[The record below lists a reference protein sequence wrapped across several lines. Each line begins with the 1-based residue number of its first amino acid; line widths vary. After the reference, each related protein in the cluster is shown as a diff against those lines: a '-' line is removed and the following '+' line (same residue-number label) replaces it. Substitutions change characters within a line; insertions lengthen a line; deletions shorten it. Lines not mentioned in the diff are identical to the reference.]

1 LGNYDTVQVIRKAIA
16 ALNARFEGLWV
27 EDKWDEV
34 DEVWESIKILRRE
47 LDDFED
53 SQRESIRLT

>member
-1 LGNYDTVQVIRKAIA
+1 MGNNDTVQVIRKAIA
-16 ALNARFEGLWV
+16 ALNTRFEGLWV

-53 SQRESIRLT
+53 SQRESIRLA